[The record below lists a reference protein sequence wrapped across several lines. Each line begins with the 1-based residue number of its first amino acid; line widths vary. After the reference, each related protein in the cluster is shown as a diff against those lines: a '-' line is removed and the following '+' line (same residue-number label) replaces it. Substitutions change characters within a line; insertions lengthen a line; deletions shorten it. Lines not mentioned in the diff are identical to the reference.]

1 MTLLAGGT
9 LLAYYFVLIN
19 SVAIQQSLFDSYV
32 WLVTK

>member
-19 SVAIQQSLFDSYV
+19 SVEIQQSLFGAYV
-32 WLVTK
+32 WYVTK